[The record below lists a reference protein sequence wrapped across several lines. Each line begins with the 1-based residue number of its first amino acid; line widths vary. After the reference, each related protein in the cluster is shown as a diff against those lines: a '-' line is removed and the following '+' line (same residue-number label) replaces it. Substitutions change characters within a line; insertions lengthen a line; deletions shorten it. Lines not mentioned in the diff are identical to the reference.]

1 MKGFR
6 TVYVTAKSR
15 AEARKLATLM
25 LDMRLAA
32 CANIF
37 PIESIYWWKGKM
49 ENSREV
55 ALIFKTTAVRV
66 RRLVRE
72 LRKAHSYAV
81 PCIVTWPI
89 QEGNSDYLKWISDET
104 R

>member
-1 MKGFR
+1 
-6 TVYVTAKSR
+6 
-15 AEARKLATLM
+15 M
-25 LDMRLAA
+25 LDMRLVA

-37 PIESIYWWKGKM
+37 PIESIYWWKGKK
-49 ENSREV
+49 ETANEF
-55 ALIFKTTAVRV
+55 ALIFKTTAARV

-72 LRKAHSYAV
+72 LKKAHSYDV

-89 QEGNSDYLKWISDET
+89 PEGNGDYLKWISSET